1 MKKQEDWNQA
11 ALNRV
16 ASTQIQSTGSCS
28 WWFDDAVKNMLPY
41 WNGLLQPILH
51 EHYRSYFIIPE
62 RQDKRQIC
70 WKILPSN
77 RIKWKRPNP
86 SQTCPLLWI
95 VQATMQKTKTRNRR
109 IIQQCSA
116 ANRSKDRLFFL
127 IPEKVLEDVHAKF
140 DFALDPKGLEFS
152 SCIGWLISRTAWLK
166 TIYKDLLKKY
176 SPLNLPNPFDD
187 YDTLLRETIIGNEAR
202 ASVLSITQTSNPSI
216 AMQQNNNNSNIT
228 NFNFL
233 WIK

>member
-1 MKKQEDWNQA
+1 MMLSKTCSLIGMDSYNQYFT
-11 ALNRV
+11 
-16 ASTQIQSTGSCS
+16 STTGAILLYLSAKISDKYVEKYFQVTESNERDQIR
-28 WWFDDAVKNMLPY
+28 L
-41 WNGLLQPILH
+41 GLVHCFGL
-51 EHYRSYFIIPE
+51 
-62 RQDKRQIC
+62 C
-70 WKILPSN
+70 
-77 RIKWKRPNP
+77 KRPCRKRKRGTDG
-86 SQTCPLLWI
+86 SSSS
-95 VQATMQKTKTRNRR
+95 ATNSAAN
-109 IIQQCSA
+109 SA

-176 SPLNLPNPFDD
+176 SPSNLPNPFDD

-233 WIK
+233 